1 MLIDRKLTASGCGS
15 SMSLPEKKATGKFKT
30 VESAFK
36 LSSGG
41 SASPLSYRMIVF

>member
-1 MLIDRKLTASGCGS
+1 
-15 SMSLPEKKATGKFKT
+15 MSFPEKKATGKFNT
-30 VESAFK
+30 FESEFK